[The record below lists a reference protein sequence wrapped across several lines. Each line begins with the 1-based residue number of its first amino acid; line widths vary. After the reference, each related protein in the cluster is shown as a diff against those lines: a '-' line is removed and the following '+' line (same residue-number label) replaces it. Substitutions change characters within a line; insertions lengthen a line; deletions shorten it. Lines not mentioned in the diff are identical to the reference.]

1 MCGRLFLSFA
11 FIFLYFDYM
20 QEIRG
25 KEMDGKPHKSEIK
38 QSLKTFKCGVFVY
51 AVFNVH
57 VNSKAIEMV

>member
-1 MCGRLFLSFA
+1 
-11 FIFLYFDYM
+11 
-20 QEIRG
+20 
-25 KEMDGKPHKSEIK
+25 MDGKPHKSEIK